1 MAEMTE
7 EIIVGYDGSPGSE
20 LALRWGAREAS
31 DRGITLTVC
40 HAWAPEDLALIIDP
54 PLLDVTRRQGEEIV
68 ERGVQ
73 HAEPFA
79 GPGGVQPLVAAG
91 SAARVLCEHS
101 GPSTLV
107 AVGSRGHGRLAGLLL
122 GSVAWQLAGHAQGRI
137 VIVREPVRRAYD
149 GPGPVVAGVDGSP
162 EADTALL
169 FAAEEAAL
177 RHVPV
182 LAVCA
187 LADTPGHLG
196 GARQAEE
203 EFSRLLTCW
212 EKEHPGVTVLRQ
224 VSQGSPRTALLE
236 AGAQAQMIIVGSR
249 GRGGVPS
256 MTLGSVASALLHYA
270 PCPVGIV
277 RPAAAAQG

>member
-1 MAEMTE
+1 MGEMTE
-7 EIIVGYDGSPGSE
+7 GIVVGYDASPGSE
-20 LALRWGAREAS
+20 LALHWAAREAS

-40 HAWAPEDLALIIDP
+40 HAWAPEDLALLIDP
-54 PLLDVTRRQGEEIV
+54 PLLDVTRRQGEQIV
-68 ERGVQ
+68 ERGVR

-79 GPGGVQPLVAAG
+79 GPGGVQLLLAAG
-91 SAARVLCEHS
+91 SPARMLCERS

-107 AVGSRGHGRLAGLLL
+107 VVGSRGQGRLAGLLL

-137 VIVREPVRRAYD
+137 VIVRQPVRRPNG

-162 EADTALL
+162 ASEAVLV

-203 EFSRLLTCW
+203 DFSSLVTRW

-236 AGAQAQMIIVGSR
+236 AGAEAQMIIVGSR

-256 MTLGSVASALLHYA
+256 MTLGSVAAALLHYA

-277 RPAAAAQG
+277 RPAQG

>member
-20 LALRWGAREAS
+20 LALHWGAREAS

-40 HAWAPEDLALIIDP
+40 HAWAPEDLALLIDP
-54 PLLDVTRRQGEEIV
+54 PLIDVARRHSEEIA

-79 GPGGVQPLVAAG
+79 GPGGVQPLQAAG
-91 SAARVLCEHS
+91 SPARVLCEHS

-107 AVGSRGHGRLAGLLL
+107 VVGSRGHGRLAGLLL

-137 VIVREPVRRAYD
+137 VIVREPVRRANG
-149 GPGPVVAGVDGSP
+149 GPCPVVAGLDGSP
-162 EADTALL
+162 ASDAALL

-177 RHVPV
+177 RRVPV

-187 LADTPGHLG
+187 LADSPTSLG

-203 EFSRLLTCW
+203 DFSSLLTRW

-236 AGAQAQMIIVGSR
+236 AGAEAQMIIVGSR

-256 MTLGSVASALLHYA
+256 MTLGSVAAALLHYA

-277 RPAAAAQG
+277 RPAQG

>member
-20 LALRWGAREAS
+20 LALHWAAREAS

-40 HAWAPEDLALIIDP
+40 HAWAPEDLALLIDP
-54 PLLDVTRRQGEEIV
+54 PLIDVARRHSEEIA

-79 GPGGVQPLVAAG
+79 GPGGVQPLQAAG
-91 SAARVLCEHS
+91 SPARVLCEHS

-107 AVGSRGHGRLAGLLL
+107 VVGSRGHGRLAGLLL

-137 VIVREPVRRAYD
+137 VIVREPVRRANG
-149 GPGPVVAGVDGSP
+149 GPCPVVAGLDGSP
-162 EADTALL
+162 ASDAALL

-187 LADTPGHLG
+187 LADSPTSLG

-203 EFSRLLTCW
+203 DFSSLLTRW

-236 AGAQAQMIIVGSR
+236 AGAEAQMIIVGSR

-256 MTLGSVASALLHYA
+256 MTLGSVAAALLHYA
-270 PCPVGIV
+270 PCPVGMI
-277 RPAAAAQG
+277 RQAATAA